1 MAILTRMEKMLF
13 PCFLLIFEVVFLV
26 LFGLLVKYDELGQP
40 VLHNSTEAAGQL
52 SAPGVSIVSTY
63 PRKLYYRYCMVFQ
76 CHYKRHNLEH
86 CFPLA

>member
-1 MAILTRMEKMLF
+1 MEKMLF

-40 VLHNSTEAAGQL
+40 VLELHSSNGNSTGQL

-63 PRKLYYRYCMVFQ
+63 PRKLYYIYRYCMVCQ
-76 CHYKRHNLEH
+76 LTS
-86 CFPLA
+86 AII

>member
-1 MAILTRMEKMLF
+1 MLF

-40 VLHNSTEAAGQL
+40 VLNSTEAAGQL

-63 PRKLYYRYCMVFQ
+63 PRKLYLYQILRGISV
-76 CHYKRHNLEH
+76 LTS
-86 CFPLA
+86 AII

>member
-1 MAILTRMEKMLF
+1 MSVDKLTMAILTRMEKMLF

-40 VLHNSTEAAGQL
+40 VLHNSTAAGQL

-63 PRKLYYRYCMVFQ
+63 PRKPYYRYCMVCQ
-76 CHYKRHNLEH
+76 LLINTGA
-86 CFPLA
+86 P

>member
-1 MAILTRMEKMLF
+1 MEKMLF

-40 VLHNSTEAAGQL
+40 VLHNSTGEGHL

-63 PRKLYYRYCMVFQ
+63 PRKLY
-76 CHYKRHNLEH
+76 
-86 CFPLA
+86 

>member
-1 MAILTRMEKMLF
+1 MLF

-40 VLHNSTEAAGQL
+40 VLRNSTEAAGQL

-63 PRKLYYRYCMVFQ
+63 PRKLHLYQILHGISV
-76 CHYKRHNLEH
+76 LTS
-86 CFPLA
+86 AII